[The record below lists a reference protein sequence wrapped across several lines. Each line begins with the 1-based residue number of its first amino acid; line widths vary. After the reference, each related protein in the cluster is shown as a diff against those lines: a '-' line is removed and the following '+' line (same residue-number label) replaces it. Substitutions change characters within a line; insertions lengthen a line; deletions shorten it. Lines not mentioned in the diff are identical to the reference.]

1 MMTWQSGVTL
11 DSICTACDIWE
22 RAQTKFSGM
31 VSTLCL
37 TVFSVYSANRDI
49 WCSILCS
56 FDKTLL
62 DNFSYIL
69 SLYLEQKMSM
79 FFIYEGK
86 VSFDYFHLIY
96 QGIINWP
103 QIPLGL
109 HNFLCPHVLCENVRP
124 PVSTFPWVR
133 MFMRHL
139 CMYSLG
145 QWSDQRY
152 YVIKHVLSD
161 LRDQPLPAEGNIPPS
176 SHADFG
182 CCRSF
187 SLPAPIINIETP
199 CFLEKLQPL
208 FLLIT
213 L

>member
-1 MMTWQSGVTL
+1 M
-11 DSICTACDIWE
+11 
-22 RAQTKFSGM
+22 
-31 VSTLCL
+31 ST
-37 TVFSVYSANRDI
+37 
-49 WCSILCS
+49 
-56 FDKTLL
+56 
-62 DNFSYIL
+62 
-69 SLYLEQKMSM
+69 

-96 QGIINWP
+96 QRIINWP
-103 QIPLGL
+103 QIPFGL

-161 LRDQPLPAEGNIPPS
+161 LRGQPLPAEGNIPPS

-187 SLPAPIINIETP
+187 SLPAAPIINIETP
-199 CFLEKLQPL
+199 CYLVFVATYHFLTDYNLNEVSSAG
-208 FLLIT
+208 
-213 L
+213 